1 MEYIKELKDQ
11 INIDQDFTQFI
22 NLKTRNYKDKYKSV
36 DNLIQQ
42 QKINEKTL
50 KYIIQ
55 ECQKYNLSQNQI
67 AVILAQGFAESGLK
81 PNITNKYGFH
91 GIWQFSKRQVSN
103 FKLCNSL
110 EKQVQYLLEE
120 VGLKSDSKDYTKDWI
135 TYHPLGNGW
144 IAKHKKIWDT
154 SDNLYA
160 LNNSFSYGWERFAK
174 EGKHMSEN
182 LDRFG
187 LAQMFKE
194 YLESNNIN

>member
-91 GIWQFSKRQVSN
+91 GIWQFSKRQVAN
-103 FKLCNSL
+103 FKLRNSL

>member
-91 GIWQFSKRQVSN
+91 GIWQFSKRQVAN
-103 FKLCNSL
+103 FKLRNSL

-182 LDRFG
+182 LDRFE

-194 YLESNNIN
+194 YLENNIN

>member
-11 INIDQDFTQFI
+11 ITIDYDFTQFN

-55 ECQKYNLSQNQI
+55 ECYKYNLSQNQI
-67 AVILAQGFAESGLK
+67 AVILAQGFAESRLK

-91 GIWQFSKRQVSN
+91 GVWQFSKRQVAN
-103 FKLCNSL
+103 FKLRNSL

-120 VGLKSDSKDYTKDWI
+120 VGYKSKPEDYTKNWI
-135 TYHPLGNGW
+135 TYHTLGNGW
-144 IAKHKKIWDT
+144 IAKHKKVWDT

-160 LNNSFSYGWERFAK
+160 LNNSFSYGYERFAK
-174 EGKHMSEN
+174 EGKNKSEN
-182 LDRFG
+182 LERFE

-194 YLESNNIN
+194 YLETSNIN